1 MAHHA
6 ADDLAMSLPPP
17 AGSNAIAV
25 IAYYR
30 HPSGFQRFIARSQ
43 CVCPS

>member
-1 MAHHA
+1 MVHHA
-6 ADDLAMSLPPP
+6 VGDLAMSLPPP

-43 CVCPS
+43 CV